1 MSFRDDELMKIFR
14 ISLDALNQAKS
25 VTTDERFALMEAVDR
40 TSADSRDEHCCCS
53 LGTEFGDRVH
63 DF

>member
-25 VTTDERFALMEAVDR
+25 VTTDERFALMEAVGR
-40 TSADSRDEHCCCS
+40 SHICGQQR
-53 LGTEFGDRVH
+53 
-63 DF
+63 